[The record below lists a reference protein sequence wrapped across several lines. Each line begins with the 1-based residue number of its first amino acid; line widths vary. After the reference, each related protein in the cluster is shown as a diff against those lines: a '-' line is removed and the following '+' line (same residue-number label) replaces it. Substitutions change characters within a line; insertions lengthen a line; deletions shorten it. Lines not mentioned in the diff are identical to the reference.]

1 MLVLPCLILHLHPR
15 VAGMIVALTA
25 ITAFMLGGRTTA
37 ASRDLT
43 TRAVVD
49 HVADGDTIEVR
60 IGQRE
65 RYVRLIGI
73 DTPEVY
79 GGIECGGP
87 GASRAMKRMLKP
99 SDRVRLVRDPT
110 QDSRDHYGRQ
120 LRYVIEDGRDVGRR
134 QLRRGW
140 AEVYIF
146 ERAYRRLGSYRKAEA
161 QARRAERG
169 IWGRCS

>member
-1 MLVLPCLILHLHPR
+1 
-15 VAGMIVALTA
+15 
-25 ITAFMLGGRTTA
+25 
-37 ASRDLT
+37 
-43 TRAVVD
+43 
-49 HVADGDTIEVR
+49 
-60 IGQRE
+60 
-65 RYVRLIGI
+65 
-73 DTPEVY
+73 
-79 GGIECGGP
+79 
-87 GASRAMKRMLKP
+87 MKRMLKP
-99 SDRVRLVRDPT
+99 GDRVRLVRDPT